1 LLRDWRKNW
10 DSPRRFFD
18 RHYRSGWMVIA
29 LALLTLPA
37 TADDWTQWRGP
48 NRSDIS
54 YEKGTLKDWPEGGP
68 KQLWLFKD
76 AGVGYSGFSVVGD
89 TLYTMGSRDEFE
101 CLIAL
106 NVGDG
111 TEKWSMSIGPRLE
124 NNWGDGPR
132 DTPTVDGDYVYCM
145 TAPGELACCRTEDGS
160 IVWQAALTTDFG
172 GQVPNWGYCESV
184 LVDEG
189 KVICTPGGEQGTML
203 ALDKLT
209 GEKIW
214 QSKGITDNAHYSSAI
229 VVVHDGRRQ
238 YIQLLMDKLIGVDAG
253 TGEVIWSTPWVGKTA
268 VIPTPIYHDGY
279 VYISSGYN
287 AGCKLVKIEGDK
299 AVDVYEN
306 KTMKNHHGGVILVG
320 DYLYGYSDNVGWLC
334 QNFKTGENVWS
345 DKEKLGK
352 GCLTCV
358 DGMLYLM
365 SEIEGEVV
373 LIEASPE
380 GWHEHGRFV
389 LEPKTTL
396 RKPAGHIWTH
406 PVVANGR
413 LYLRDQELV
422 FCFDVKAK

>member
-1 LLRDWRKNW
+1 LFL
-10 DSPRRFFD
+10 F
-18 RHYRSGWMVIA
+18 A
-29 LALLTLPA
+29 LALALVALPA
-37 TADDWTQWRGP
+37 AADDWTQWRGP
-48 NRSDIS
+48 DRSDIS
-54 YEKGTLKDWPEGGP
+54 HETETLKEWPEGGP

-76 AGVGYSGFSVVGD
+76 AGVGYSGFAVVED
-89 TLYTMGSRDEFE
+89 TLYTMGSRDDFE

-111 TEKWSMSIGPRLE
+111 TEKWATAIGPRLE
-124 NNWGDGPR
+124 NNWGNGPR
-132 DTPTVDGDYVYCM
+132 DTPTVDGDFVYCM
-145 TAPGELACCRTEDGS
+145 TAPGELACCRVEDGS
-160 IVWQAALTTDFG
+160 IVWHVALTTDFG

-203 ALDKLT
+203 ALDKQT
-209 GEKIW
+209 GEKVW
-214 QSKGITDNAHYSSAI
+214 QSKNITKPAHYSSVI
-229 VVVHDGRRQ
+229 VAVHEGRRQ
-238 YIQLLMDKLIGVDAG
+238 YIQLLMDELIGVDAG
-253 TGEVIWSTPWVGKTA
+253 TGDVIWSTPWVGQTA

-279 VYISSGYN
+279 VYISSGYG
-287 AGCKLVKIEGDK
+287 AGCKMVKIEGDK

-320 DYLYGYSDNVGWLC
+320 DYLYGHSDGVGWLC
-334 QNFKTGENVWS
+334 QEFKTGEKVWS
-345 DKEKLGK
+345 TKDELGK

-365 SEIEGEVV
+365 GEDNAEVV
-373 LIEASPE
+373 LIEASPA
-380 GWHEHGRFV
+380 GWHEHGRFT

-396 RKPAGHIWTH
+396 RKPSGRIWTH

-413 LYLRDQELV
+413 LYLRDQELL